1 MCYEKLTIK
10 EDPYIKSFEQML
22 DINMSDVIGVD
33 VETTNLEEI

>member
-10 EDPYIKSFEQML
+10 EDPYIKSFEELL

-33 VETTNLEEI
+33 IENTNIEEI